1 MYGVREQRQRQREVG
16 AQGRVLRGQLF
27 WSVVLEC
34 QRVRVLEC
42 KVLRAN
48 RVGQFVSVVLEYAVV
63 VLESKDR
70 WVSDVMV
77 VIMVND
83 QGSVVVV
90 AVVLQGKRQGEAERI
105 TTKIVFRV
113 VSGAC
118 NARLRSIGQRVGR
131 SNAQTNICWC

>member
-1 MYGVREQRQRQREVG
+1 MP
-16 AQGRVLRGQLF
+16 
-27 WSVVLEC
+27 C
-34 QRVRVLEC
+34 
-42 KVLRAN
+42 

-63 VLESKDR
+63 MLERKDKG
-70 WVSDVMV
+70 VSDVMV

-90 AVVLQGKRQGEAERI
+90 AVVLQGKRRGEAGRI

-118 NARLRSIGQRVGR
+118 NARLRSIEQRVGR